1 MNKYLCPICDTQAG
15 EVWNQIISAT
25 SLSDCQDK
33 LTDFITEEYDLSPT
47 DDWMDFIEECNAND
61 ILIGQIEDIETL

>member
-1 MNKYLCPICDTQAG
+1 MNKYLCPLCDIQAG
-15 EVWNQIISAT
+15 EVWNQVISAT

-33 LTDFITEEYDLSPT
+33 LTDFITDEYDLSLT
-47 DDWMDFIEECNAND
+47 DDWMDFVEECNAND

>member
-1 MNKYLCPICDTQAG
+1 MNKYLCPICDIQAG

-47 DDWMDFIEECNAND
+47 DDWMDFVEECNAND